1 MKRTTLVLEEGLMG
15 EIKREAAK
23 NDSDMSGLVNELLR
37 EGISRRKNPQLQP
50 LKLPSYSM
58 GRTTLPLADR
68 DALEEAMGEA

>member
-1 MKRTTLVLEEGLMG
+1 MKRITLILEESLIG

-37 EGISRRKNPQLQP
+37 EGISRRKKPQKQP
-50 LKLPSYSM
+50 LNLPSFSM

-68 DALEEAMGEA
+68 DALKAAMGDS

>member
-1 MKRTTLVLEEGLMG
+1 MKRTTLVLEDGLMG

-37 EGISRRKNPQLQP
+37 EGISRRKKPQKQP
-50 LKLPSYSM
+50 LNLPSFSM

-68 DALEEAMGEA
+68 DALEEAMGES